1 MASLVASQLWSHAL
15 NSNSSSTLML
25 QCDAVCTLIMHA
37 KPTRQGEEKK
47 KHACVSDMLLLYK
60 PLA

>member
-1 MASLVASQLWSHAL
+1 
-15 NSNSSSTLML
+15 ML